1 MISPKHLRLLLPAFL
16 LIFAACSGDS
26 SSPSSDPPPAPPAT
40 EEPPNREG
48 SATNGA
54 TKIDVSAVRETARM
68 AMFVPAPS
76 EFQAALKATGFTID
90 LKGGVVDEPRDL
102 AGKSTAIVALETG
115 VRLANVLL
123 TADSAEKSVVLGRMK
138 SARAGLAAL
147 KASAEVLAETDKLI
161 ADITAGTISS
171 AEATPALDVLS
182 GRIQDQLSGSADKT
196 TATLVQAGGWVQG
209 AYLLSTALAE
219 AKQAGDAAALLHQP
233 TVVEHFA
240 AFLRQAGQGDPAVDS
255 VLGPMDELGKL
266 AAKADLTV
274 DDMTRASELTASI
287 LKAF

>member
-1 MISPKHLRLLLPAFL
+1 MICPKYLRLLLPAFL
-16 LIFAACSGDS
+16 LTFSACSGDS
-26 SSPSSDPPPAPPAT
+26 SSSSSDAAPAPQVSDAA
-40 EEPPNREG
+40 PNQEAG
-48 SATNGA
+48 V
-54 TKIDVSAVRETARM
+54 TKIDINAVRDTARM

-76 EFQAALKATGFTID
+76 EFQAALKATGFTIVDGPRD
-90 LKGGVVDEPRDL
+90 LKG
-102 AGKSTAIVALETG
+102 KNTAIVALETG

-123 TADSAEKSVVLGRMK
+123 TADSAEKAVVVGRMK
-138 SARAGLAAL
+138 SARDGLAAL

-161 ADITAGTISS
+161 ADVSAGTISG
-171 AEATPALDVLS
+171 AEATPALDVLA
-182 GRIQDQLSGSADKT
+182 GRIQNQLSGSSDET

-209 AYLLSTALAE
+209 AHLLSTALAQ

-240 AFLRQAGQGDPAVDS
+240 AFLRQAGEGDAAVQS

-266 AAKADLTV
+266 AAKTELTV
-274 DDMTRASELTASI
+274 DDMTRASELTAAI

>member
-16 LIFAACSGDS
+16 LLFAACSGDS
-26 SSPSSDPPPAPPAT
+26 SAPSSAPEPAPEPASS
-40 EEPPNREG
+40 EDQ
-48 SATNGA
+48 GA
-54 TKIDVSAVRETARM
+54 TKIDISAVRDTARM

-76 EFQAALKATGFTID
+76 EFQSALRATGFAID
-90 LKGGVVDEPRDL
+90 LRAGVVDAPRDL

-123 TADSAEKSVVLGRMK
+123 TADSAETKVVLERMK

-147 KASAEVLAETDKLI
+147 KASPEVLSETDKLI
-161 ADITAGTISS
+161 ADIEAGTISS
-171 AEATPALDVLS
+171 AEATPALDVLA
-182 GRIQDQLSGSADKT
+182 GRIQEQLSSSADQT

-209 AYLLSTALAE
+209 AYLLSTALAQ

-233 TVVEHFA
+233 TVVAHFA
-240 AFLRQAGQGDPAVDS
+240 AFLRKAGSGDPAVQA
-255 VLGPMDELGKL
+255 VLGPMEELGKL
-266 AAKADLTV
+266 SAKAELSV
-274 DDMTRASELTASI
+274 DDMTRASELTSAI

>member
-26 SSPSSDPPPAPPAT
+26 SSPSSETAPASQESDPALNEDA
-40 EEPPNREG
+40 G
-48 SATNGA
+48 V
-54 TKIDVSAVRETARM
+54 TKIDINAVRDTARM

-102 AGKSTAIVALETG
+102 AGKNTAIVALETG

-123 TADSAEKSVVLGRMK
+123 TADSADKAVVLSRMN

-161 ADITAGTISS
+161 ADIKAGTISG
-171 AEATPALDVLS
+171 AEATPALDVLA

-196 TATLVQAGGWVQG
+196 TATLVEAGGWVQG
-209 AYLLSTALAE
+209 AHLLSTALAQ

-233 TVVEHFA
+233 TVVEHFS
-240 AFLRQAGQGDPAVDS
+240 AFLRQAGEGDAAVKS

-266 AAKADLTV
+266 AAKTELTV
-274 DDMTRASELTASI
+274 DDMTRASELTAAI

>member
-1 MISPKHLRLLLPAFL
+1 MICPKHLRLLLPAFL
-16 LIFAACSGDS
+16 LTFAACSGDS
-26 SSPSSDPPPAPPAT
+26 SSSSPGAASAPQASDSA
-40 EEPPNREG
+40 PNQE
-48 SATNGA
+48 AGA
-54 TKIDVSAVRETARM
+54 TKIDVNAVRDTARM

-90 LKGGVVDEPRDL
+90 LKAGVVDGPRDL
-102 AGKSTAIVALETG
+102 AGKNKAIVALETG

-123 TADSAEKSVVLGRMK
+123 TADSAEKSVLLERMQ

-147 KASAEVLAETDKLI
+147 KASPEVLAETDKLI
-161 ADITAGTISS
+161 ADVTAGTISG
-171 AEATPALDVLS
+171 AEATPALDVLA

-209 AYLLSTALAE
+209 AYLLSTALAQ

-233 TVVEHFA
+233 TVVAHFS
-240 AFLRQAGQGDPAVDS
+240 AFLRQAGEGDVAVQS
-255 VLGPMDELGKL
+255 VLAPMDDLGELAGK
-266 AAKADLTV
+266 AELTV
-274 DDMTRASELTASI
+274 QDMTRASELTAAI